1 MSEMDTEH
9 EGTLQQASSGW
20 YYVECSCYWKSSRNL
35 NPETEASRDAP
46 IVVNSILGLL
56 VHRAISGSSWRV
68 CRYG

>member
-35 NPETEASRDAP
+35 NPETAWY
-46 IVVNSILGLL
+46 
-56 VHRAISGSSWRV
+56 HRESHKSVEGQTKTIRRQIGTDGS
-68 CRYG
+68 